1 MKIEASV
8 AKGEVDPQVPPDSQI
23 NQMAG
28 EATLTLGGKVF
39 STGLDFFRLAL
50 IARLLGVEAFGLFA
64 IAWNFLRI
72 ISILLPLGMHNG
84 VIHFGSR
91 YWSERDGRFN
101 HIVKHSSNLILIV
114 SLLTS
119 TAIFLLAP
127 WLGET
132 VFQKPDLVPIFRWFV
147 WMLPF
152 MAVLRVVSAATR
164 VSKKMRYSVLATDVI
179 PSLVN
184 LLVFLLLYFLSENIL
199 SAVIAYVVA
208 FAAGLSVAV
217 YYLYKLTRIQNIA
230 AETSPVSAKTVLIYS
245 LPTAFA
251 GFFGILMSRV
261 DRVLIGYFRPAADVG
276 IYQAASQFA
285 IVFAIILFAF
295 NTVLTPFIAHLYHK
309 KNMTEMEA
317 IFQVNTKWGIYVS
330 IPVFLTLVFVPQALL
345 QVVFGSIFVVGASAL
360 VILAIGQMVNASTG
374 AVGVILTMT
383 GRQKRWFAAS
393 VIMFVFN
400 VLLNVLLIPNYGF
413 VGAAIATTI
422 TVSVLYLYG
431 LLAVR
436 YSLRIWPYDRRYVKG
451 LVAAGM
457 TTLVLAAWNYWID
470 WLPVLMVTGTAV
482 FAVTVFAGT
491 LLLLGLDEEDR
502 EFLHTLRSRIG

>member
-1 MKIEASV
+1 MKIDTGVTKEKIKS
-8 AKGEVDPQVPPDSQI
+8 QIPPNYQI

-28 EATLTLGGKVF
+28 GATLTLGGKVF

-72 ISILLPLGMHNG
+72 ISILLPLGMQNG

-91 YWSERDGRFN
+91 YWLEKGGRFN
-101 HIVKHSSNLILIV
+101 HLVKHSSILVLLV

-119 TAIFLLAP
+119 GLIFLLAP

-164 VSKKMRYSVLATDVI
+164 VSKKMKYSVLATDVI

-184 LLVFLLLYFLSENIL
+184 LLVFLLLYVLSENIL
-199 SAVIAYVVA
+199 SAVIAYIIA
-208 FAAGLSVAV
+208 FASGLGIAV
-217 YYLYKLTRIQNIA
+217 YYLHKLTRIQNIA
-230 AETSPVSAKTVLIYS
+230 AKTPLVSVKTILLYS

-261 DRVLIGYFRPAADVG
+261 DRVLIGYFRSASDVG

-295 NTVLTPFIAHLYHK
+295 NTVLTPFIAHLYHE

-317 IFQVNTKWGIYVS
+317 MFQVNTKWGIYVS
-330 IPVFLTLVFVPQALL
+330 IPVFLTMLFVPQALL
-345 QVVFGSIFVVGASAL
+345 QVVFGPLFVVGASVL
-360 VILAIGQMVNASTG
+360 VILAIGQMINASTG

-393 VIMFVFN
+393 VFMFVLN
-400 VLLNVLLIPNYGF
+400 VLLSIWLIPNYGF
-413 VGAAIATTI
+413 VGAAVATTI

-431 LLAVR
+431 LLDVR
-436 YSLRIWPYDRRYVKG
+436 YSLHIWPYDRRYIKG

-457 TTLVLAAWNYWID
+457 TTLVLAAWNYWIA
-470 WLPVLMVTGTAV
+470 WQPVLMVVGTAV
-482 FAVTVFAGT
+482 LALIAFAGT
-491 LLLLGLDEEDR
+491 LFLLGLDEEDR
-502 EFLHTLRSRIG
+502 DFLQMLRSSIE